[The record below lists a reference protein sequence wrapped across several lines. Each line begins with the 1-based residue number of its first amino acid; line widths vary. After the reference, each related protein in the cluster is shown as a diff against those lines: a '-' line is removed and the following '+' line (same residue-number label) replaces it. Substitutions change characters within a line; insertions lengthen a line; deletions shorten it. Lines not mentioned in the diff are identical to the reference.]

1 MLFSVRQNSKQLIYV
16 TFSFLSFKPRY
27 YTKISIAGKSCNNTL
42 KKIIF
47 FSFLIKGSL
56 EGGKSKNIDWQ
67 LFMLQAH

>member
-1 MLFSVRQNSKQLIYV
+1 MLLSVRQNSKQLIYV
-16 TFSFLSFKPRY
+16 TFGFLSFKPRC
-27 YTKISIAGKSCNNTL
+27 YTKISIAGKSRNNTL

-47 FSFLIKGSL
+47 SFLMKGSL